1 MTARVRAAGWAAFG
15 LSTAAGLFFGAA
27 CAGSGG
33 RLTGFHITVAVA
45 AGALFVAA
53 LACATV
59 VGLFGTGHA
68 EWVDDDM
75 DVELQTRAGEDV
87 SARVLAD
94 AQ

>member
-33 RLTGFHITVAVA
+33 QLTGFHITVAVT
-45 AGALFVAA
+45 AGALFVTA

-68 EWVDDDM
+68 EWVDDV
-75 DVELQTRAGEDV
+75 DVEPQTRSGADV